1 MNQKQNNR
9 FDKRTTEISDVFNK
23 IEEELSKLYESSM
36 ISLSG
41 KPKAKEAVHKPEPAF
56 QRKDF
61 ESNWATL
68 LRMQ

>member
-23 IEEELSKLYESSM
+23 IEAELSNLYESSM

-41 KPKAKEAVHKPEPAF
+41 KTKAKEEVHKPEPVF
-56 QRKDF
+56 QRKDYG
-61 ESNWATL
+61 SNWAKL
-68 LRMQ
+68 LRTQ